1 MADFKQEMTRAIPQ
15 LRRYARAL
23 VNQVDVADD
32 LVQDCLERALA
43 KKHQWD
49 ERRGMRPWL
58 FAILHSIYSNQTRR
72 YKRTPAMVPYSGM
85 EAASSAPDNI
95 DLMLTDLQR
104 ALDMLPDDYRQVLLL
119 VGLEQMSYKETSVV
133 LNVPIG
139 TVMSRLTR
147 ARKKLRLLMTDPT
160 LPTVPQIRRV
170 K

>member
-1 MADFKQEMTRAIPQ
+1 MIPQ

-23 VNQVDVADD
+23 VNQVEVADD

-43 KKHQWD
+43 KQHKWD
-49 ERRGMRPWL
+49 ESRAMRPWL
-58 FAILHSIYSNQTRR
+58 FTILHNIYSNEARR
-72 YKRTPAMVPYSGM
+72 FKRTPAMVPYSGV
-85 EAASSAPDNI
+85 EGESSAVET

-104 ALDMLPDDYRQVLLL
+104 AMDGLSDEYRQVLLL
-119 VGLEQMSYKETSVV
+119 IGLEQMSYKETAVI

-147 ARKKLRLLMTDPT
+147 ARKKLRVLMTDPT
-160 LPTVPQIRRV
+160 VPTMPHIRRI